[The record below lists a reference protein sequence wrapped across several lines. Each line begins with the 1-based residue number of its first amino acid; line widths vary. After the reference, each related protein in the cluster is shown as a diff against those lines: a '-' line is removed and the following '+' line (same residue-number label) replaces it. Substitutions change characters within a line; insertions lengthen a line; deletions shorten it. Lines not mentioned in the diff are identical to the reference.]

1 MPLHR
6 YIAGFLCCVLQM
18 SSLVGTNSTQSRSPL
33 RLPDDVDMRQLLI
46 LACHMENQ
54 ETYARL
60 NGTLI
65 CNATWDTVTCW
76 PPAPAGT
83 LVHMPCPGQLRGI
96 RYDTSK
102 NATKMCY
109 ENGTWARKADYNGN
123 CRPLVDSHTAESEEM
138 RQWGRHLEN
147 AKLLNNVGHAVSL
160 FCLVIAFVLFG
171 YLKNIRCTRNNIHW
185 NLVATFILRN
195 ICWFIM
201 QEVVNVE
208 TVLDNSW
215 HCRVAVTLFN
225 YFHVTNFFWMF
236 VEGLYLHMM
245 VAHAFGTERIKCWM
259 YAVIGWCV
267 PIPIILSWVIVMSL
281 LQDERCWVDSTTG
294 QNSHYD
300 FIYHGPVII
309 VLLVNFVILG
319 KIVRILVLKLRAHPN
334 SLDTTHYSSCTADD
348 IGTTRRASRAS
359 YKVHFSIKA
368 VKATV
373 VLLPLLG
380 ITYML
385 FFIHPSGRGTSKI
398 FFRYFNSFLQS
409 FQGCFVSV
417 IYCFSN
423 TEVQNAV
430 QRRIDRWR
438 NQQQCAHNSTPS
450 KQMVLA
456 VFTAASQSTVDKNEN
471 TKAASSSHA
480 TQVKSNV
487 RDSKKPVIE
496 ES

>member
-1 MPLHR
+1 MSLHR

-60 NGTLI
+60 NG
-65 CNATWDTVTCW
+65 
-76 PPAPAGT
+76 
-83 LVHMPCPGQLRGI
+83 
-96 RYDTSK
+96 K

-259 YAVIGWCV
+259 YAVIGC
-267 PIPIILSWVIVMSL
+267 
-281 LQDERCWVDSTTG
+281 
-294 QNSHYD
+294 
-300 FIYHGPVII
+300 
-309 VLLVNFVILG
+309 
-319 KIVRILVLKLRAHPN
+319 
-334 SLDTTHYSSCTADD
+334 
-348 IGTTRRASRAS
+348 
-359 YKVHFSIKA
+359 IKA

-423 TEVQNAV
+423 TEEHTSVRYCHRQIWYIPTTYKA
-430 QRRIDRWR
+430 W
-438 NQQQCAHNSTPS
+438 CKSTYFHS
-450 KQMVLA
+450 EKGKGRSQECIGLFEHKNMVLH
-456 VFTAASQSTVDKNEN
+456 SQVLYLAELFNSFKVLGLCGDAMDRCRKNNPPKSPLNGAPDLVTLEWVV
-471 TKAASSSHA
+471 SDSLHVLIPA
-480 TQVKSNV
+480 TSL
-487 RDSKKPVIE
+487 
-496 ES
+496 

>member
-1 MPLHR
+1 MSLR
-6 YIAGFLCCVLQM
+6 WYIAGSLCCILQM
-18 SSLVGTNSTQSRSPL
+18 TSLVGTNSTQSRSPL
-33 RLPDDVDMRQLLI
+33 TLPDGMDMRQLLI
-46 LACHMENQ
+46 LGCHAENQ
-54 ETYARL
+54 QTYARL

-83 LVHMPCPGQLRGI
+83 LVHMPCPGKLRGI
-96 RYDTSK
+96 KYDTSK

-109 ENGTWARKADYNGN
+109 ENGTWAKKANYNGN
-123 CRPLVDSHTAESEEM
+123 CRPLRDSHSAESEEM
-138 RQWGRHLEN
+138 RQWHRHLEN
-147 AKLLNNVGHAVSL
+147 AKLLNNIGHAVSL

-171 YLKNIRCTRNNIHW
+171 YLKSIRCTRNNIHW
-185 NLVATFILRN
+185 NLVSTFILRN

-201 QEVVNVE
+201 QEVVNVQ
-208 TVLDNSW
+208 TVQDNSW

-225 YFHVTNFFWMF
+225 YFQVTGFFWMF
-236 VEGLYLHMM
+236 VEGLYLHIM
-245 VAHAFGTERIKCWM
+245 VAHVFGTERIKCWM

-267 PIPIILSWVIVMSL
+267 PIPIILAWVIVMSL

-334 SLDTTHYSSCTADD
+334 SLDTTHY
-348 IGTTRRASRAS
+348 
-359 YKVHFSIKA
+359 SIKA

-430 QRRIDRWR
+430 QRRVDRWR

-456 VFTAASQSTVDKNEN
+456 VFSASTIDKNEN
-471 TKAASSSHA
+471 TKAAS
-480 TQVKSNV
+480 TCNVTDFKSNLTLTDFK
-487 RDSKKPVIE
+487 RPVIE
-496 ES
+496 EA

>member
-1 MPLHR
+1 MCLR
-6 YIAGFLCCVLQM
+6 WYIAGFLCCILQM
-18 SSLVGTNSTQSRSPL
+18 STLVGTNSTQSRSPL
-33 RLPDDVDMRQLLI
+33 RLPDDVDLRQLLT
-46 LACHMENQ
+46 LACHAENQ
-54 ETYARL
+54 ETYERL
-60 NGTLI
+60 NGTLH

-96 RYDTSK
+96 KYDTSK

-109 ENGTWARKADYNGN
+109 ENGTWAVRADYNGN
-123 CRPLVDSHTAESEEM
+123 CRPLVDSFTAESEEM
-138 RQWGRHLEN
+138 RHWRRHLEN
-147 AKLLNNVGHAVSL
+147 AKLLNNIGHAVSL
-160 FCLVIAFVLFG
+160 FCLVIAFTLFA
-171 YLKNIRCTRNNIHW
+171 YLKSIRCTRNNIHC

-201 QEVVNVE
+201 QEVMNVQ

-215 HCRVAVTLFN
+215 YCRVAVTLFN
-225 YFHVTNFFWMF
+225 YFQVTNFFWMF
-236 VEGLYLHMM
+236 VEGLYLHIM

-259 YAVIGWCV
+259 YAVIGWCL

-334 SLDTTHYSSCTADD
+334 SLDTTHYS
-348 IGTTRRASRAS
+348 
-359 YKVHFSIKA
+359 IKA

-423 TEVQNAV
+423 TEVQNAI
-430 QRRIDRWR
+430 QRRVDRWR

-456 VFTAASQSTVDKNEN
+456 VFSASASTVDKNEN
-471 TKAASSSHA
+471 TKAASVCKGTDLKRPS
-480 TQVKSNV
+480 
-487 RDSKKPVIE
+487 VIE
-496 ES
+496 EE

>member
-1 MPLHR
+1 MCLR
-6 YIAGFLCCVLQM
+6 WYIAGFLCCILQM
-18 SSLVGTNSTQSRSPL
+18 STLVGTNSTQSRSPL
-33 RLPDDVDMRQLLI
+33 RLPDDVDLRQLLT
-46 LACHMENQ
+46 LACHAENQ
-54 ETYARL
+54 ETYERL
-60 NGTLI
+60 NGTLH

-83 LVHMPCPGQLRGI
+83 LVRMPCPGQLRGI
-96 RYDTSK
+96 KYDTSK

-109 ENGTWARKADYNGN
+109 ENGTWAVRADYNGN
-123 CRPLVDSHTAESEEM
+123 CRPLVDSFTSESEEM
-138 RQWGRHLEN
+138 RHWRRHLEN
-147 AKLLNNVGHAVSL
+147 AKLLNNIGHAVSL
-160 FCLVIAFVLFG
+160 FCLVIAFVLFA
-171 YLKNIRCTRNNIHW
+171 YLKSIRCTRNNIHC

-201 QEVVNVE
+201 QEVMNVQ

-215 HCRVAVTLFN
+215 YCRVAVTLFN
-225 YFHVTNFFWMF
+225 YFQVTNFFWMF
-236 VEGLYLHMM
+236 VEGLYLHIM

-259 YAVIGWCV
+259 YAVIGWCL

-334 SLDTTHYSSCTADD
+334 SLDTTHYS
-348 IGTTRRASRAS
+348 
-359 YKVHFSIKA
+359 IKA

-423 TEVQNAV
+423 TEVQNAI
-430 QRRIDRWR
+430 QRRVDRWR

-456 VFTAASQSTVDKNEN
+456 VFSASASTVDKNEN
-471 TKAASSSHA
+471 TKAASVCNGTDLKRPS
-480 TQVKSNV
+480 
-487 RDSKKPVIE
+487 VIE
-496 ES
+496 EE